1 MNKQTS
7 GGHPDYSVK
16 QTKLLH
22 NNKLAPELNIYAKM
36 NLALKCNQNG
46 RVFQLTTRKSTNL
59 DAGYCLLYL
68 YMRYNI

>member
-16 QTKLLH
+16 QTKL
-22 NNKLAPELNIYAKM
+22 APELNIYAKM
-36 NLALKCNQNG
+36 KLALQCNQNG

-59 DAGYCLLYL
+59 DAGYCLLY
-68 YMRYNI
+68 MRYNI